1 VLKKR
6 TFEHVETV
14 DVPSAELALTLH
26 HWKRTN
32 LRRWI
37 VLEDGGNY
45 DVISVNLQT
54 TVEQGSEPLVIEKRE
69 DHERSLMIHVIVQG
83 RPLSL

>member
-14 DVPSAELALTLH
+14 DVPSAELAHTLH

-32 LRRWI
+32 LR
-37 VLEDGGNY
+37 
-45 DVISVNLQT
+45 
-54 TVEQGSEPLVIEKRE
+54 
-69 DHERSLMIHVIVQG
+69 
-83 RPLSL
+83 